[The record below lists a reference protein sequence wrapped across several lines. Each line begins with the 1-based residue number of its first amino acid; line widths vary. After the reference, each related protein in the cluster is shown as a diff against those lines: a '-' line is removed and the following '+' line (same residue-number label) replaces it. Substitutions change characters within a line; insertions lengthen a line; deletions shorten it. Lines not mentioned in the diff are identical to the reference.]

1 MLWCCGCAS
10 RGIQPVR
17 KSYCS
22 IPSFL
27 MIYLVDPVYVVINVE
42 KVGWLNKCR
51 EFVKYE
57 FVCRLVVRRL
67 IALRQG
73 WTSWLLLDTSW
84 CSRAAM
90 YVPVTLKATLPD
102 CQRSGVNLTTKQEQG
117 QLAFLLLRRF
127 ALFEADAHLFVWRVL
142 NSRIEE
148 NILIHRNSSKSQS
161 LKSWVA
167 TSFLLSFTIL

>member
-1 MLWCCGCAS
+1 MLWLCFMRYPTCQKILLQHSKLPNDISGRSWLRCDKCG
-10 RGIQPVR
+10 
-17 KSYCS
+17 
-22 IPSFL
+22 
-27 MIYLVDPVYVVINVE
+27 
-42 KVGWLNKCR
+42 KVGWLNKCW

>member
-1 MLWCCGCAS
+1 MPWLWFKRHPACQKILLQHSKLPNYISGRSCLRCDKCG
-10 RGIQPVR
+10 
-17 KSYCS
+17 
-22 IPSFL
+22 
-27 MIYLVDPVYVVINVE
+27 

-67 IALRQG
+67 IALGQG

-102 CQRSGVNLTTKQEQG
+102 CRSSGVDLTTKQKQG

-127 ALFEADAHLFVWRVL
+127 GLCEADAHLFVWRVL
-142 NSRIEE
+142 NSRREE
-148 NILIHRNSSKSQS
+148 NILIYRNSSKSQL